1 MEVFVFGL
9 IALSKAN
16 KQQERIVPEP
26 TEFQSFDLRALGQ
39 LNNARENSPSRAS
52 GRTQLFAAQTVS

>member
-9 IALSKAN
+9 IALSKVN

-26 TEFQSFDLRALGQ
+26 TEFQSFDLRELEQ
-39 LNNARENSPSRAS
+39 LNNAGENSPSGAS
-52 GRTQLFAAQTVS
+52 GRTQLYAAQIVS

>member
-16 KQQERIVPEP
+16 KQQEQIVPEP

-39 LNNARENSPSRAS
+39 FNNAGENSLRQAS